1 MADPKTLALDPS
13 TRTNDPEASTMT
25 LLRSILIPHDG
36 SALSGAVV
44 ESLAPLLG
52 EDRAEGIGVTL
63 LHVRD
68 GASEDRSGLETA
80 QARLTALGGRVTR
93 VEPISA
99 DPAGAIVDYARETLP
114 DLVAMSTHGR
124 SGLDRWV
131 RGSVA
136 ERVLRACP
144 APLWM
149 VNPRTRPGS
158 VVSSILVPLD
168 ESPRAARI
176 LDPLI
181 PIARALG
188 AKVTLLFVDWDAAT
202 DTPSLAAKRRTERE
216 RDVREWLAEP
226 WARLEAAGI
235 AGAVRIVRG
244 DVAEEILRVAEPGAF
259 DLLAMSTHG
268 RSGPGRWLLGST
280 AEKVLAR
287 ARVPIFLYPV
297 RDAG

>member
-1 MADPKTLALDPS
+1 MADPTTLADDQP
-13 TRTNDPEASTMT
+13 TRTKNPEASTMT

-63 LHVRD
+63 LHVHD
-68 GASEDRSGLETA
+68 GASEDRAGLDETA
-80 QARLTALGGRVTR
+80 ARLKALGGRVTR
-93 VEPISA
+93 VERTA
-99 DPAGAIVDYARETLP
+99 VDPAGAIIDFARETLP

-124 SGLDRWV
+124 SGLERWV

-136 ERVLRACP
+136 ERVLRTCP

-149 VNPRTRPGS
+149 VNPRTRPGT

-168 ESPRAARI
+168 ESTRAARI
-176 LDPLI
+176 LEPLI
-181 PIARALG
+181 PIARAFG

-202 DTPSLAAKRRTERE
+202 DTPSLAAKRRAERD

-226 WARLEAAGI
+226 WARIEAAGI
-235 AGAVRIVRG
+235 AGAVRIARG

-268 RSGPGRWLLGST
+268 RTGPGRWLLGST

-287 ARVPIFLYPV
+287 SRVPIFLYPV